1 MPVSDDQRAL
11 LKLLVE
17 GSNYDGI
24 SEVLG
29 ITPSEVRARARQ
41 AALDLEQD
49 GSDDELAGAARR
61 RLGELDGTE
70 SGAPPVPQGRSRG
83 SRRMGPAAW
92 ILIGGAVAAV
102 VIVLI
107 VISGSGG
114 SHESTGSSQQSA
126 QEDVVTINFAPVGGS
141 HAHGT
146 ARIVRVAD
154 RPAVDL
160 EFAGLAPSRPGETY
174 IVSLDDSTTGKAL
187 PVAHRDVGPDGR
199 LTGRTEIADA
209 ASGLLP
215 GFDTMVVSLV
225 RDREA
230 AASVQAAAQNATLPN
245 QIGTPV
251 LRGELPRNGS

>member
-1 MPVSDDQRAL
+1 MSVSDDQRAL

-17 GSNYDGI
+17 GSSYQAI

-29 ITPSEVRARARQ
+29 TPASEVRARARK
-41 AALDLEQD
+41 AVSDLEQED
-49 GSDDELAGAARR
+49 ADRELAGAAQR
-61 RLGELDGTE
+61 RLAELDGTE
-70 SGAPPVPQGRSRG
+70 SAAAPPAQEGARG
-83 SRRMGPAAW
+83 SRRLGPAAW
-92 ILIGGAVAAV
+92 ILIAGGLVAVAIVLV
-102 VIVLI
+102 VIQ
-107 VISGSGG
+107 GGG
-114 SHESTGSSQQSA
+114 SSDETTGSSQQA
-126 QEDVVTINFAPVGGS
+126 VQEDVVTINLQPVGGS

-160 EFAGLAPSRPGETY
+160 EFGGLAPSGPGETY
-174 IVSLDDSTTGKAL
+174 IVSLVDSTSSKAL
-187 PVAHRDVGPDGR
+187 PVAHRDVGPDGS

-209 ASGLLP
+209 ALGLLP
-215 GFDTMVVSLV
+215 NFDTMVVSLA

-251 LRGELPRNGS
+251 LRGNLPQRSG